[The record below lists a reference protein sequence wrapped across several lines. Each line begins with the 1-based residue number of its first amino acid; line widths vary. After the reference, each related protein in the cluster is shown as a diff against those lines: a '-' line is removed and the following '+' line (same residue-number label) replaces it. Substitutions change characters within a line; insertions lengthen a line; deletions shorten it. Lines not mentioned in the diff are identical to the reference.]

1 MRTLP
6 MQRIGFAEGCRS
18 HASPIWR
25 VPEDIIS
32 TIFLI
37 NLPDVFE
44 EGEPGMSSKHSA
56 VAASHV
62 CRDWRRLVLNTPLFW
77 SSLHLRI
84 PGFGE
89 GKSVEDTV
97 KRFGS
102 ELEKCKGVVATWLLR
117 SGSCP
122 LKLRVDSPY
131 VPQYC
136 IRAHSQLHTV
146 LIDLIYASAYR
157 WKHIRF
163 NFFLRTAHMLRL
175 LEIAPKD
182 VPLIET
188 IHAELYPLQ
197 GYDTSAIL
205 DKGLFRAPSLRVL
218 HLNPWRD
225 ILARELKGLVWT
237 SVTDLHVDTVT
248 KRALGP
254 VAFDDSDTPFTSS
267 HQVLELLRAFP
278 NLVRGSFYLE
288 WEDEH
293 TYAKADTPVVTL
305 RHLKALTLEGYPPC
319 RGFAS
324 RLLLPSLRTLEI
336 RSDLSRELEWPISR
350 MGSGLVEL
358 IEHCGEDLD
367 SLTIWQESL
376 DKDALG
382 HCLTYLPNLEKL
394 RILETK
400 HDLVFGFFGSCGF
413 AQTKDI
419 YLLDRLSQRFQSP
432 GSLIDEALYLPKL
445 QVLEICLHNCSGD
458 HIEKAFVAF
467 IIARRKCFDSGMG
480 CIRDVHVTLHRRG
493 NVDIVQELQD
503 VDAGAN
509 FDNFVLR
516 ITAPK
521 GS

>member
-1 MRTLP
+1 
-6 MQRIGFAEGCRS
+6 
-18 HASPIWR
+18 
-25 VPEDIIS
+25 
-32 TIFLI
+32 
-37 NLPDVFE
+37 
-44 EGEPGMSSKHSA
+44 MSSKHSA
-56 VAASHV
+56 VVASHV

-77 SSLHLRI
+77 SSLHIRI

-97 KRFGS
+97 KMFGS

-146 LIDLIYASAYR
+146 LIDLIYVSAYR

-182 VPLIET
+182 VPHIET

-205 DKGLFRAPSLRVL
+205 DK
-218 HLNPWRD
+218 
-225 ILARELKGLVWT
+225 
-237 SVTDLHVDTVT
+237 VTDLHVDTVT

-254 VAFDDSDTPFTSS
+254 AAFDDSDTPFTSS

-305 RHLKALTLEGYPPC
+305 RRLKALTLEG
-319 RGFAS
+319 
-324 RLLLPSLRTLEI
+324 
-336 RSDLSRELEWPISR
+336 DLSRELEWPISR

-400 HDLVFGFFGSCGF
+400 HDLVFGSCGF

-419 YLLDRLSQRFQSP
+419 YLLDRLSRRFQSP
-432 GSLIDEALYLPKL
+432 GSLVDEALYLPKL

-467 IIARRKCFDSGMG
+467 IIARRKSFDSGMG
-480 CIRDVHVTLHRRG
+480 CIRDVH
-493 NVDIVQELQD
+493 ELQD
-503 VDAGAN
+503 VDAGVN